1 VRFDLIYSHRKYQS
15 DTFVDV
21 FEHARDLLSS
31 ISSKTD
37 RQNAFHRMN
46 LRLHFDDGSTET
58 RALSYFLC
66 GDVEYN
72 NDVYFL
78 NNQLWYRA
86 SDEFI
91 KLIESEL
98 DNIEC
103 LDPSVIGLEEW
114 DKSKFPN
121 EKEFNTAH
129 KSLLVMD
136 RRLVKIADEKGG
148 IEFCD
153 LLRSTPETVDL
164 VHVKHD
170 TGAALRALF
179 AQGFVSAKLYA
190 ESNEFRSKVYRGEVM
205 GNGSAFAKKDLTTLK
220 GLNKRHRREIKVV
233 FAIFDDTKS
242 HSVAPTATTASKIL
256 NGTLS
261 TFAKVDLLDRVTN
274 MRAMG
279 YGVALSR
286 IKPYPQIKHAK

>member
-1 VRFDLIYSHRKYQS
+1 
-15 DTFVDV
+15 
-21 FEHARDLLSS
+21 
-31 ISSKTD
+31 
-37 RQNAFHRMN
+37 M
-46 LRLHFDDGSTET
+46 
-58 RALSYFLC
+58 
-66 GDVEYN
+66 
-72 NDVYFL
+72 YFL
-78 NNQLWYRA
+78 NNKLWYRA

-91 KLIESEL
+91 KLIENEL

-103 LDPSVIGLEEW
+103 LDPTMIGLKEW
-114 DKSKFPN
+114 DKSKFPV
-121 EKEFNTAH
+121 EKEFNKAH
-129 KSLLVMD
+129 KDLLVMD
-136 RRLVKIADEKGG
+136 FRLVQIADEKGS

-153 LLRSTPETVDL
+153 LLRSTPETVEL

-190 ESNEFRSKVYRGEVM
+190 ESSEFRSKVYRGKLT
-205 GNGSAFAKKDLTTLK
+205 GSGSAFTKKDLATLK
-220 GLNKRHRREIKVV
+220 ALNKRQRREIKVV

-242 HSVAPTATTASKIL
+242 HIVAPTATTTSKIL

-279 YGVALSR
+279 YGVAVSR
-286 IKPYPQIKHAK
+286 IKPYPKKKHGK